1 VRRIAM
7 LVASALVLAGCG
19 GDDETPPVA
28 TAPATTAAA
37 ITAVDAAADKAK
49 ATTLVLTSTDL
60 PEWTAKPVQNDPAD
74 KAFDDQLAACVGRPS
89 PSIYTTARAASST
102 FSMGPAEVSSDVDIV
117 RTVEDFNA
125 DVAAVRGAKY
135 APCVRNGLT
144 KLLQRQLPPGTAVRS
159 ATVARLPIG
168 GFGVFSARF
177 RASIKLLI
185 QGQPAIVYQDA
196 ILLGKG
202 RVELSASFT
211 NLGRPFNPALEQ
223 ALVAKL
229 GARLQAA

>member
-1 VRRIAM
+1 M

-19 GDDETPPVA
+19 VVGGDDETPPAA
-28 TAPATTAAA
+28 TAPT
-37 ITAVDAAADKAK
+37 TAVDAAADKVT
-49 ATTLVLTSTDL
+49 ATTLLLTSTDL
-60 PEWTAKPVQNDPAD
+60 PGWTAKPAQNDPAD

-89 PSIYTTARAASST
+89 PSTYTTARAASAT
-102 FSMGPAEVSSDVDIV
+102 FSMGNAEVSSDVDIV

-144 KLLQRQLPPGTAVRS
+144 KLIQQQLPPGTAVQS
-159 ATVARLPIG
+159 ATVTRLPIG
-168 GFGVFSARF
+168 GLVVFSARF
-177 RASIKLLI
+177 RATIKLLI

-196 ILLGKG
+196 ILLGKE